1 MAIAVFGQRSQ
12 SPSAYNAARMTSV
25 APRGAGVPAIAG
37 SIAIASGLLVLAGWV
52 FGIHVLKQPMDTAAN
67 MQPATA
73 AALIAIGVSLW
84 LHTQQRFKTAAAAVG
99 LTLAGVCVLALAL
112 LVPHFSFDRHWLE
125 STDPITGMTP
135 LTALGILAVG
145 IALALSTRSTR
156 AWIAHLL
163 TLWSLL
169 VATIVTIGYIFRVS
183 NLVGVGGY
191 TSVAPHTAVL
201 MIIVCVGVLFL
212 QPTHGVMAV
221 FTSDTMGGKM
231 ARQILPATILIPI
244 GLGWLRLEGER
255 AGLYDPQVGPPL
267 LIVGTMILL
276 SIVVWLNAR
285 TIATVDAKRQDVEE
299 ALRRSNESREAR
311 VVVKTAQ
318 LAESRAVAAES
329 AEMFF
334 QLFEF
339 APDAL
344 IAVDSNGRIDRT
356 NIRALELFGYE
367 RPELLGRPVEI
378 LVPERFATQHVAH
391 RSAFLEAPHA
401 KTMGPELEIAARRKD
416 GSEFPVEIVLS
427 PANSP
432 QGPLVLAVIHDLT
445 ERRRTEALTRAAE
458 ERIQTGQRMEALGQ
472 LAGGVA
478 HDFNNMMTVVTGYS
492 ELLLARTAD
501 DHPSRKALEEIKKAG
516 DRCANLTGHLLAFSR
531 RQVLTPTVVDI
542 GSIVTDLNQMM
553 PVLLG
558 ENIQVHLSVEP
569 NVWHV
574 RTDQAQIEQVIV
586 NLVVNARDA
595 MPKGGKL
602 AIAVWN
608 RDVDLRA
615 AAVHP
620 ELAIGS
626 YVVLSVADTGHGMDE
641 HTRARVFDPF
651 FTTKPVG
658 QGSGLGLSPAY
669 GFIKQ
674 SGGHIYLE
682 SQPGSGTT
690 VHVYLP
696 RAEST
701 PDASPASRAQIAPG
715 GHETILLAE
724 DEGSVR
730 SFVRDVLG
738 QAGYRLLEASDG
750 RSALQLAA
758 AFNGPIH
765 LLISDV
771 VMPGMNGGDLAET
784 LMAGRPRTK
793 TLLISGYVQQLVD
806 EVAVARA
813 GVAFLR
819 KPFSANDLLTRVR
832 EILDARDNA

>member
-1 MAIAVFGQRSQ
+1 
-12 SPSAYNAARMTSV
+12 
-25 APRGAGVPAIAG
+25 
-37 SIAIASGLLVLAGWV
+37 
-52 FGIHVLKQPMDTAAN
+52 
-67 MQPATA
+67 
-73 AALIAIGVSLW
+73 
-84 LHTQQRFKTAAAAVG
+84 
-99 LTLAGVCVLALAL
+99 
-112 LVPHFSFDRHWLE
+112 
-125 STDPITGMTP
+125 
-135 LTALGILAVG
+135 
-145 IALALSTRSTR
+145 
-156 AWIAHLL
+156 
-163 TLWSLL
+163 
-169 VATIVTIGYIFRVS
+169 
-183 NLVGVGGY
+183 
-191 TSVAPHTAVL
+191 
-201 MIIVCVGVLFL
+201 
-212 QPTHGVMAV
+212 
-221 FTSDTMGGKM
+221 
-231 ARQILPATILIPI
+231 
-244 GLGWLRLEGER
+244 
-255 AGLYDPQVGPPL
+255 
-267 LIVGTMILL
+267 
-276 SIVVWLNAR
+276 LNAR
-285 TIATVDAKRQDVEE
+285 TIAAVDGQRQDGEE
-299 ALRRSNESREAR
+299 ALRRANESLEAR
-311 VVVKTAQ
+311 VVEKTAQ

-344 IAVDSNGRIDRT
+344 IAVDSTGRIDRT

-367 RPELLGRPVEI
+367 RSDLLGQPVEI
-378 LVPERFATQHVAH
+378 LIPERFANRHTDH
-391 RSAFLEAPHA
+391 RSAFLKAPHA
-401 KTMGPELEIAARRKD
+401 KTVGAELEIAGRRKD
-416 GSEFPVEIVLS
+416 GTEFPVEIVLS

-432 QGPLVLAVIHDLT
+432 HGPLVLAVIHDLT

-492 ELLLARTAD
+492 ELLLARTPEE
-501 DHPSRKALEEIKKAG
+501 HPSRKALEEIKKAG

-531 RQVLTPTVVDI
+531 RQVLTPAVLDL

-558 ENIQVHLSVEP
+558 ENVEVHLSVEP

-595 MPKGGKL
+595 MPRGGKL
-602 AIAVWN
+602 GIAVWN
-608 RDVDLRA
+608 REVDSRVA
-615 AAVHP
+615 ASHP
-620 ELAIGS
+620 EMAAGS
-626 YVVLSVADTGHGMDE
+626 YVVVSVADTGHGMDE

-658 QGSGLGLSPAY
+658 QGSGLGLSTAY

-674 SGGHIYLE
+674 SGGHIYLD
-682 SQPGSGTT
+682 SQLDSGTT

-701 PDASPASRAQIAPG
+701 AASPAAQRVRTPAG
-715 GHETILLAE
+715 GSETILLAE
-724 DEGSVR
+724 DEASVR

-738 QAGYRLLEASDG
+738 QAGYRLLEAADG

-784 LMAGRPRTK
+784 LMAGRPRTR

-806 EVAVARA
+806 EVAVSRS
-813 GVAFLR
+813 GVEFLR
-819 KPFSANDLLTRVR
+819 KPFTANDLLTRVR
-832 EILDARDNA
+832 EILDARGTA